1 MFKIKGA
8 VIMKKHSRLYK
19 MLSVFSALA
28 ITAPMFVISASAS
41 VNDSSVGSPNYISY
55 NQDFYNSN
63 SELCNTLIDSMENL
77 NSEIDVEKY
86 QLSIN
91 DIKKAMRTVS
101 EISPDL
107 FYVSKTTYGLAIG
120 SCVARVIPTYIYSNE
135 QVVQMRSE
143 LESKTNEILAKI
155 QPNMTDFQKAAIIH
169 DEIVLNCEYSNSPDA
184 QYTRTSV
191 YDCIVNGYANCQ
203 GYASSMSYLLEKVG
217 INSEI
222 VESSQMNHIWNLAE
236 IGGNYYHIDATFD
249 DPTPD
254 RYGFVS
260 HKYFLLSDSA
270 IKTSSD
276 ISVHYGFKTNNSC
289 TGTAYDNSYYK
300 NLNTKFCYSNNL
312 FYAADNS
319 SSGKNSKKLVAF
331 NPETGY
337 AEPVADISDKWYT
350 NGGLSYWHDSF
361 VSTDEYNGNIYF
373 NLNNFVCKY
382 NTANGTVTQVTN
394 KINTSNY
401 VYIYG
406 MKVDNDGNFLADVKK
421 SPLDDANI
429 IKLNVL
435 PENKQE
441 KLDIGFGKVNTDLLI
456 PPKFLLGDINED
468 GKLSILDVT
477 LLQMICTKSLDA
489 KESQKLAADYNADG
503 QIDVNDA
510 TALQIYISKNS

>member
-1 MFKIKGA
+1 
-8 VIMKKHSRLYK
+8 MKKHSHLYK

-41 VNDSSVGSPNYISY
+41 VNDSSVGNPNYISY

-184 QYTRTSV
+184 KYTRTSV

-236 IGGNYYHIDATFD
+236 IDGNYYHIDATFD

-276 ISVHYGFKTNNSC
+276 ISVHYGFKTSNPCSS
-289 TGTAYDNSYYK
+289 TLFDNSYYRT
-300 NLNTKFCYSNNL
+300 LNTKFNYVNGR
-312 FYAADNS
+312 FYAADNNYNS
-319 SSGKNSKKLVAF
+319 DFSKCIITFDPESG
-331 NPETGY
+331 Y
-337 AEPVADISDKWYT
+337 CEPVATISDKWYT
-350 NGGLSYWHDSF
+350 NAGLSYWQDSF
-361 VSTDEYNGNIYF
+361 ISTAEYNGKLYF
-373 NLNNFVCKY
+373 NLNNTICRY
-382 NTANGTVTQVTN
+382 NNEDGTVTRVTD
-394 KINTSNY
+394 KINTSDY
-401 VYIYG
+401 TYIFG
-406 MKVDNDGNFLADVKK
+406 IKVDDNGNFLVDVKK
-421 SPLDDANI
+421 SPMDNANI
-429 IKLNVL
+429 VKIALL
-435 PENKQE
+435 PESKQE
-441 KLDIGFGKVNTDLLI
+441 KLDIGLGKGDALVI
-456 PPKFLLGDINED
+456 PKFLLGDINED
-468 GKLSILDVT
+468 GSLSVLDVT
-477 LLQMICTKSLDA
+477 LLQMICTHSV
-489 KESQKLAADYNADG
+489 EPTPNQQLAADYNNDG
-503 QIDVNDA
+503 KIDVNDA
-510 TALQIYISKNS
+510 TALQIYLTSQNS

>member
-1 MFKIKGA
+1 M
-8 VIMKKHSRLYK
+8 
-19 MLSVFSALA
+19 
-28 ITAPMFVISASAS
+28 
-41 VNDSSVGSPNYISY
+41 
-55 NQDFYNSN
+55 
-63 SELCNTLIDSMENL
+63 
-77 NSEIDVEKY
+77 
-86 QLSIN
+86 
-91 DIKKAMRTVS
+91 
-101 EISPDL
+101 
-107 FYVSKTTYGLAIG
+107 
-120 SCVARVIPTYIYSNE
+120 
-135 QVVQMRSE
+135 
-143 LESKTNEILAKI
+143 
-155 QPNMTDFQKAAIIH
+155 
-169 DEIVLNCEYSNSPDA
+169 
-184 QYTRTSV
+184 
-191 YDCIVNGYANCQ
+191 
-203 GYASSMSYLLEKVG
+203 
-217 INSEI
+217 
-222 VESSQMNHIWNLAE
+222 
-236 IGGNYYHIDATFD
+236 
-249 DPTPD
+249 
-254 RYGFVS
+254 
-260 HKYFLLSDSA
+260 SDSA

-289 TGTAYDNSYYK
+289 TDIAYDNSYYK

-319 SSGKNSKKLVAF
+319 NSGKNSKKLVAF

-468 GKLSILDVT
+468 GNLSILDVT
-477 LLQMICTKSLDA
+477 LLQMICTNSLDA

>member
-1 MFKIKGA
+1 
-8 VIMKKHSRLYK
+8 MKKHSIFAK
-19 MLSVFSALA
+19 ALSVFTVAA
-28 ITAPMFVISASAS
+28 ILSSLCLFSVSASAEEI
-41 VNDSSVGSPNYISY
+41 SVGSPNYISY
-55 NQDFYNSN
+55 NKDFYNAN
-63 SELCNTLIDSMENL
+63 TELCNTLVQGMENL
-77 NSEIDVEKY
+77 QNEIDIEKY

-91 DIKKAMRTVS
+91 DVKSAMRTVS
-101 EISPDL
+101 ETSPEL
-107 FYVSKTTYGLAIG
+107 FYVSKTTYSLAIG
-120 SCVARVIPTYIYSNE
+120 TCVARVMPKYTYTNA
-135 QVVQMRSE
+135 QVKTMRE
-143 LESKTNEILAKI
+143 KLDKRTTEILSKI
-155 QPNMTDFQKAAIIH
+155 DPDMTDFQKAVTIH

-203 GYASSMSYLLEKVG
+203 GYTSSMSYLLEKVG

-289 TGTAYDNSYYK
+289 TDTAYDNSYYK

-319 SSGKNSKKLVAF
+319 NSGKNSKKLVAF

-401 VYIYG
+401 AYIYG

-468 GKLSILDVT
+468 GNLSILDVT
-477 LLQMICTKSLDA
+477 LLQMICTNSLDA

>member
-1 MFKIKGA
+1 
-8 VIMKKHSRLYK
+8 MKKHSIFAK
-19 MLSVFSALA
+19 ALSVFTVAA
-28 ITAPMFVISASAS
+28 ILSSLCLFSVSASAEEI
-41 VNDSSVGSPNYISY
+41 SVGSPNYISY
-55 NQDFYNSN
+55 NKDFYNAN
-63 SELCNTLIDSMENL
+63 TELCNTLVQGMENL
-77 NSEIDVEKY
+77 QNEIDIEKY

-91 DIKKAMRTVS
+91 DVKSAMRTVS
-101 EISPDL
+101 ETSPEL
-107 FYVSKTTYGLAIG
+107 FYVSKTTYSLAIG
-120 SCVARVIPTYIYSNE
+120 TCVARVMPKYTYTNA
-135 QVVQMRSE
+135 QVKTMRE
-143 LESKTNEILAKI
+143 KLDKRTTEILSKI
-155 QPNMTDFQKAAIIH
+155 DPDMTDFQKAVTIH

-203 GYASSMSYLLEKVG
+203 GYTSSMSYLLEKVG

-289 TGTAYDNSYYK
+289 TDTAYDNSYYK

-319 SSGKNSKKLVAF
+319 NSGKNSKKLVAF

-350 NGGLSYWHDSF
+350 NGGLSYWRDSF

-401 VYIYG
+401 AYIYG

-468 GKLSILDVT
+468 GNLSILDVT
-477 LLQMICTKSLDA
+477 LLQMICTNSLDA

>member
-1 MFKIKGA
+1 
-8 VIMKKHSRLYK
+8 MKKHSRLYK

-28 ITAPMFVISASAS
+28 ITAPMFVISVSAS
-41 VNDSSVGSPNYISY
+41 VNDSSVGNPNYISY

-120 SCVARVIPTYIYSNE
+120 SCVAIFIPTYIYSNE
-135 QVVQMRSE
+135 QIVQMRSE

-169 DEIVLNCEYSNSPDA
+169 DEIVLSCEYSNSPDA

-319 SSGKNSKKLVAF
+319 NSGKSSKKLVAF

-441 KLDIGFGKVNTDLLI
+441 KLDIGFGKVNNGLLTS
-456 PPKFLLGDINED
+456 PKFLLGDINED
-468 GKLSILDVT
+468 GNLSILDVT
-477 LLQMICTKSLDA
+477 LLQMICTNSLDA

>member
-1 MFKIKGA
+1 
-8 VIMKKHSRLYK
+8 
-19 MLSVFSALA
+19 
-28 ITAPMFVISASAS
+28 
-41 VNDSSVGSPNYISY
+41 
-55 NQDFYNSN
+55 
-63 SELCNTLIDSMENL
+63 
-77 NSEIDVEKY
+77 
-86 QLSIN
+86 
-91 DIKKAMRTVS
+91 MRTVS

-135 QVVQMRSE
+135 QIVQMRSE

-203 GYASSMSYLLEKVG
+203 GYTSSMSYLLEKVG

-312 FYAADNS
+312 FM
-319 SSGKNSKKLVAF
+319 
-331 NPETGY
+331 PQT
-337 AEPVADISDKWYT
+337 I
-350 NGGLSYWHDSF
+350 
-361 VSTDEYNGNIYF
+361 
-373 NLNNFVCKY
+373 
-382 NTANGTVTQVTN
+382 
-394 KINTSNY
+394 
-401 VYIYG
+401 
-406 MKVDNDGNFLADVKK
+406 
-421 SPLDDANI
+421 
-429 IKLNVL
+429 
-435 PENKQE
+435 
-441 KLDIGFGKVNTDLLI
+441 
-456 PPKFLLGDINED
+456 
-468 GKLSILDVT
+468 
-477 LLQMICTKSLDA
+477 
-489 KESQKLAADYNADG
+489 
-503 QIDVNDA
+503 A
-510 TALQIYISKNS
+510 TAVKTQKTCCFQSRNRLCRTCSGYFR

>member
-1 MFKIKGA
+1 
-8 VIMKKHSRLYK
+8 MKKHSRLFK

-41 VNDSSVGSPNYISY
+41 VNDSSVGNPNYISY

-135 QVVQMRSE
+135 QIVQMRSE

-203 GYASSMSYLLEKVG
+203 GYTSSMSYLLEKVG

-289 TGTAYDNSYYK
+289 TDIAYDNSYYK

-319 SSGKNSKKLVAF
+319 NSGKNSKKLVAF

-406 MKVDNDGNFLADVKK
+406 MKVDNDGIFLADVKK

-435 PENKQE
+435 PKNKQE

-468 GKLSILDVT
+468 GNLSILDVT
-477 LLQMICTKSLDA
+477 LLQMICTNSLDA

>member
-1 MFKIKGA
+1 
-8 VIMKKHSRLYK
+8 MKKHSIFAK
-19 MLSVFSALA
+19 ALSVFTVAA
-28 ITAPMFVISASAS
+28 ILSSLCLFSVSASAEEI
-41 VNDSSVGSPNYISY
+41 SVGSPNYISY
-55 NQDFYNSN
+55 NKDFYNAN
-63 SELCNTLIDSMENL
+63 TELCNTLVQGMENL
-77 NSEIDVEKY
+77 QNEIDIEKY

-91 DIKKAMRTVS
+91 DVKSAMRTVS
-101 EISPDL
+101 ETSPEL
-107 FYVSKTTYGLAIG
+107 FYVSKTTYSLAIG
-120 SCVARVIPTYIYSNE
+120 TCVARVMPKYTYTNA
-135 QVVQMRSE
+135 QVKTMRE
-143 LESKTNEILAKI
+143 KLDKRTTEILSKI
-155 QPNMTDFQKAAIIH
+155 DPDMTDFQKAVTIH

-203 GYASSMSYLLEKVG
+203 GYTSSMSYLLEKVG

-319 SSGKNSKKLVAF
+319 NSGKNSKKLVAF

-429 IKLNVL
+429 IKLNIL

-468 GKLSILDVT
+468 GNLSILDVT
-477 LLQMICTKSLDA
+477 LLQMICTNSLDA

>member
-1 MFKIKGA
+1 
-8 VIMKKHSRLYK
+8 MKKHSRLYK
-19 MLSVFSALA
+19 MLSVFSALV
-28 ITAPMFVISASAS
+28 ITAPMFVISVSAS
-41 VNDSSVGSPNYISY
+41 VNDSSVGNPNYISY

-135 QVVQMRSE
+135 QIVQMRSE

-169 DEIVLNCEYSNSPDA
+169 DEIVLSCEYSNSPDA

-203 GYASSMSYLLEKVG
+203 GYTSSMSYLLEKVG

-236 IGGNYYHIDATFD
+236 IDGNYYHIDATFD

-319 SSGKNSKKLVAF
+319 NSGKNSKKLVAF

-468 GKLSILDVT
+468 GNLSILDVT
-477 LLQMICTKSLDA
+477 LLQMICTNSLDA

-510 TALQIYISKNS
+510 TALQIYISKKS